1 MSERLLDQLGVLTL
15 GSRLRRITD
24 CMYLQA
30 DEVYRQADT
39 DFQAAWFPVIFLLA
53 DQGVMG
59 VKELAEHSRQTHSAV
74 SQLLTRLTRK
84 GYVEK
89 VGNADGRR
97 SDFQLSNAGDALV
110 VKLQPVW
117 GAFIEALDHMLSH
130 SDHDIMKAVADFEEQ
145 LIPDGLLK
153 NSLKALS

>member
-30 DEVYRQADT
+30 DEVYRQAGT
-39 DFQAAWFPVIFLLA
+39 DFQAAWFPVFFLLA

-59 VKELAEHSRQTHSAV
+59 VTDLAGQSRQTHSAV
-74 SQLLTRLTRK
+74 SQLLTKLTAR

-89 VGNADGRR
+89 VANQDRRR
-97 SDFQLSNAGDALV
+97 SDFQLTAEGEAIV

-117 GAFIEALDHMLSH
+117 GAFIEAIDVMLSD
-130 SDHDIMKAVADFEEQ
+130 SEHDLLAAVVDYERE
-145 LIPDGLLK
+145 LIPDGLL
-153 NSLKALS
+153 NGTLKALA

>member
-24 CMYLQA
+24 CIYMQA
-30 DEVYRQADT
+30 DEVYRQAGA

-59 VKELAEHSRQTHSAV
+59 VKELAEQSRQTHSAV
-74 SQLLTRLTRK
+74 SQLLTRLTAR

-89 VGNADGRR
+89 VGNRDGRR
-97 SDFQLSNAGDALV
+97 SDFQLSDDGDALV

-117 GAFIEALDHMLSH
+117 GAFIEALDSMLDQSSH
-130 SDHDIMKAVADFEEQ
+130 DLMGAIADFEEQ
-145 LIPDGLLK
+145 LMPDGLLN

>member
-1 MSERLLDQLGVLTL
+1 MTERLLDELGVLTL

-24 CMYLQA
+24 CIYLQA
-30 DEVYRQADT
+30 DEVYRQAGT

-59 VKELAEHSRQTHSAV
+59 VKELAEQSRQTHSAV
-74 SQLLTRLTRK
+74 SQLLSKLAVR

-89 VGNADGRR
+89 VANPDGRR
-97 SDFQLSNAGDALV
+97 SDFQLTAEGEALV
-110 VKLQPVW
+110 VTLQPVW
-117 GAFIEALDHMLSH
+117 GAFIEALDRMLDQSN
-130 SDHDIMKAVADFEEQ
+130 HDLMAAIVDFEQQ

-153 NSLKALS
+153 TSLATLT

>member
-1 MSERLLDQLGVLTL
+1 MPERLLDQLGVLTL

-24 CMYLQA
+24 CMYMQA
-30 DEVYRQADT
+30 DEVYRHAGT

-59 VKELAEHSRQTHSAV
+59 VQGMAEQSRQTHSAV
-74 SQLLTRLTRK
+74 SQLLSKLTAL

-89 VGNADGRR
+89 VANRDRRR
-97 SDFQLSNAGDALV
+97 SDFQLTGEGEAMV

-117 GAFIEALDHMLSH
+117 SAFIEAINLMLSH
-130 SDHDIMKAVADFEEQ
+130 SGHDLMAAVADFEQQ

-153 NSLKALS
+153 NSIRVLI

>member
-1 MSERLLDQLGVLTL
+1 MTERLLDQLGVLTL

-24 CMYLQA
+24 CIYLQA
-30 DEVYRQADT
+30 DAVYRHAGT

-59 VKELAEHSRQTHSAV
+59 VKALAEQSRQTHSAV
-74 SQLLTRLTRK
+74 SQLLSKLTAR

-89 VGNADGRR
+89 VSNRDRRR
-97 SDFQLSNAGDALV
+97 SDFQLTEAGEALV

-117 GAFIEALDHMLSH
+117 GVFIEALDLMLSH
-130 SDHDIMKAVADFEEQ
+130 SSHDLMAAIADFEQQ

-153 NSLKALS
+153 NSLTALS

>member
-1 MSERLLDQLGVLTL
+1 MSERILDQLGVLTL

-24 CMYLQA
+24 SIYMQA
-30 DEVYRQADT
+30 DEVYRHAGT

-59 VKELAEHSRQTHSAV
+59 VKELAEQSRQTHSAV
-74 SQLLTRLTRK
+74 SQLLTRLAKK

-89 VGNADGRR
+89 VNNADGRR
-97 SDFQLSNAGDALV
+97 SDFQLSDAGDALV

-117 GAFIEALDHMLSH
+117 GAFIEAIDEMLSH
-130 SDHDIMKAVADFEEQ
+130 SSHDIVAAVADFEEK
-145 LIPDGLLK
+145 LIPDGLLR
-153 NSLKALS
+153 NSLKALA